1 VTQKAIMPIFPGLT
15 DEERHRVVF
24 ANVPP
29 TLSLGFT
36 CDLIMYFILRPDGP
50 ETHEMDF
57 GLLFAPGAM
66 AEPGF
71 EQRLALIRQAMA
83 AITVQDLHVDEL
95 IQVGLRSRFATRGR
109 YSWQEGAQ
117 RLLNCWLVPR
127 YQSAWARIKETAGR
141 ALAA

>member
-1 VTQKAIMPIFPGLT
+1 MPIFAGLT
-15 DEERHRVVF
+15 EEERGRVVF

-36 CDLIMYFILRPDGP
+36 SDLIMYFILRPDGP
-50 ETHEMDF
+50 ESHEMDF

-66 AEPGF
+66 DEPGF
-71 EQRLALIRQAMA
+71 ADRLATINQVMA
-83 AITVQDLHVDEL
+83 EITVQDLHVDEKVQ
-95 IQVGLRSRFATRGR
+95 IGLRSRFATRGR

-127 YQSAWARIKETAGR
+127 YQAAWEGRKRPRPVETSLTDEA
-141 ALAA
+141 